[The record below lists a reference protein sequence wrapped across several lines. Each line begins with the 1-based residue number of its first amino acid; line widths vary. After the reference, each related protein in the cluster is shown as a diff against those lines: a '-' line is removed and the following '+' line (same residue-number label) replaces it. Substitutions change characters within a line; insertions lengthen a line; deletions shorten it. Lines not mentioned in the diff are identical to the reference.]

1 MKIKISLLFIISF
14 TSTLLLS
21 CREREDRKSVT
32 LTDFS
37 KSFSD
42 TLYPNEN
49 STYAMMNIWVKGFVN
64 DTILIKLRS
73 KDSKPI
79 LKLKGEINER
89 WYTDYY
95 GGGERIVIFEPY
107 KGTEGKLEIKYGL
120 Y

>member
-1 MKIKISLLFIISF
+1 MKIKIFLLFIISNA
-14 TSTLLLS
+14 LLVS
-21 CREREDRKSVT
+21 CGEREDRK
-32 LTDFS
+32 LIIITDFN

-42 TLYPNEN
+42 TLYPNKN
-49 STYAMMNIWVKGFVN
+49 STYTMMNIWVKGFVN

-107 KGTEGKLEIKYGL
+107 KATEGKLEIKYGL

>member
-1 MKIKISLLFIISF
+1 MKIKKLMLYVILIGGF
-14 TSTLLLS
+14 LS
-21 CREREDRKSVT
+21 CNTNKKRIT
-32 LTDFS
+32 ITDFS

-49 STYAMMNIWVKGFVN
+49 STYAMMNIWVRGFVN
-64 DTILIKLRS
+64 DTIQIRLYS
-73 KDSKPI
+73 KDSEPI

-107 KGTEGKLEIKYGL
+107 KATEGKLEIKYGL

>member
-1 MKIKISLLFIISF
+1 MKIKILLLFIISNA
-14 TSTLLLS
+14 LLVS
-21 CREREDRKSVT
+21 CGEREDRKSIT
-32 LTDFS
+32 ITDFS

-49 STYAMMNIWVKGFVN
+49 STYAMMNIWVRGFVN
-64 DTILIKLRS
+64 DTILIKLYS
-73 KDSKPI
+73 KDSEPI

-107 KGTEGKLEIKYGL
+107 KATEGKLELKYGL